1 MDNIVAVKTL
11 AETALDEAFGGLRDR
26 LPGAGGVRELRDGAI
41 ARFRQRGLPHRR
53 VEEWKYTDLRT
64 LMRDANPVAIGP
76 QGTPGAAGKAED
88 FLAGLDHVRLV
99 IVDGAYSPALSNLA
113 TLPAG
118 LKVTSLAQALAST
131 DGTLVDALSAGAP
144 DNAVLDLNTAFMSD
158 GVVVSVDPGVE
169 IGLPLVIETRHTAT
183 APQAAFTRS
192 LVVLGDGA
200 KLTLVDSYEGPDG
213 VAHQT
218 NAALAVKLGDS
229 AQLQRISFQ
238 VQGLEAQ
245 HISTLLASLGKE
257 ALLQSFAL
265 EAGAAVAR
273 NQLFVTYE
281 GDDAKI
287 VLSGATLL
295 AGKRHA
301 DTTLVVDHKALGGES
316 RELFHAVIDGEA
328 RSVFQGKI
336 VVRPGAQKTDGRMM
350 SRSLLLSETAEA
362 DAKPEL
368 EIFAD
373 DVVCAHGATCG
384 ALDEDLLFYCKARG
398 IPQKE
403 AEAILVQAFVGEAIE
418 TVENEEL
425 RERLGAL
432 TENWLGKR
440 A

>member
-1 MDNIVAVKTL
+1 MANIVAVKTS
-11 AETALDEAFGGLRDR
+11 AETALDEAFGGLREA
-26 LPGAGGVRELRDGAI
+26 LPGVAAVRGLRDGAI
-41 ARFRQRGLPHRR
+41 ARFRESGLPHRR
-53 VEEWKYTDLRT
+53 VEEWKYTDLRN
-64 LMRDANPVAIGP
+64 LMRDANPVATGP
-76 QGTPGAAGKAED
+76 QGTPAAAGKAED
-88 FLAGLDHVRLV
+88 FLAGLDHIRLV
-99 IVDGAYSPALSNLA
+99 VVDGAYSPALSNIA
-113 TLPAG
+113 ALPAG
-118 LKVTSLAQALAST
+118 LKVTSLAEALAST
-131 DGTLVDALSAGAP
+131 DDALIADLSAGAP

-158 GVVVSVDPGVE
+158 GVVVSVDAGVE
-169 IGLPLVIETRHTAT
+169 IGLPVAIETRHTGTVAQAT
-183 APQAAFTRS
+183 FTRS
-192 LVVLGDGA
+192 LVVLGAGA
-200 KLTLVDSYEGPDG
+200 KLTLIDSYEGPEG

-218 NAALAVKLGDS
+218 NAALAVKVGDG
-229 AQLQRISFQ
+229 AELQRISFQ

-245 HISTLLASLGKE
+245 HISTVLASLGKE
-257 ALLQSFAL
+257 SVLQSFAL

-273 NQLFVTYE
+273 NQLFVTYR

-301 DTTLVVDHKALGGES
+301 DTTLVVDHMALGGES
-316 RELFHAVIDGEA
+316 RELFHAVIDDEA

-336 VVRPGAQKTDGRMM
+336 VVRQGAQKTDGRMM

-362 DAKPEL
+362 NAKPEL

-403 AEAILVQAFVGEAIE
+403 AEAILVQAFIGEAIE

-425 RERLGAL
+425 RERLNAL
-432 TENWLGKR
+432 TEAWLDKR

>member
-1 MDNIVAVKTL
+1 MANIVAVKTS
-11 AETALDEAFGGLRDR
+11 AETALDEAFGGLREA
-26 LPGAGGVRELRDGAI
+26 LPGAGAVRGLREGAI
-41 ARFRQRGLPHRR
+41 ARFRESGLPHRR

-64 LMRDANPVAIGP
+64 LMRDANPVATSP
-76 QGTPGAAGKAED
+76 QGMPNAAGKAED
-88 FLAGLDHVRLV
+88 FLAGLDHIRLV
-99 IVDGAYSPALSNLA
+99 VVDGAYSPALSNIA
-113 TLPAG
+113 ALPAG
-118 LKVTSLAQALAST
+118 LRVTSLAEALAST
-131 DGTLVDALSAGAP
+131 DEQLVADLSAGAP

-158 GVVVSVDPGVE
+158 GVVVSVEAGVE
-169 IGLPLVIETRHTAT
+169 IGLPVAIETRHTGT
-183 APQAAFTRS
+183 VPQATFTRS
-192 LVVLGDGA
+192 LVALGAGA
-200 KLTLVDSYEGPDG
+200 RLTLIDSYEGPEG

-218 NAALAVKLGDS
+218 NAALAVKLGDG

-238 VQGLEAQ
+238 VQSLEAQ
-245 HISTLLASLGKE
+245 HISTVLASLGKD

-287 VLSGATLL
+287 LLSGATLL
-295 AGKRHA
+295 AGNRHA
-301 DTTLVVDHKALGGES
+301 DTTLVVDHTALGGES
-316 RELFHAVIDGEA
+316 RELFHAVIDDEA

-336 VVRPGAQKTDGRMM
+336 VVRHGAQKTDGRMM

-425 RERLGAL
+425 RERLNAL
-432 TENWLGKR
+432 TEAWLDKR
-440 A
+440 V

>member
-1 MDNIVAVKTL
+1 MANIVAVKTS
-11 AETALDEAFGGLRDR
+11 AETALDEAFGGLRET
-26 LPGAGGVRELRDGAI
+26 LPGAATVRGLREGAI
-41 ARFRQRGLPHRR
+41 ARFRASGLPHRR
-53 VEEWKYTDLRT
+53 VEEWKYTDLRN
-64 LMRDANPVAIGP
+64 LMRDANPVATSP
-76 QGTPGAAGKAED
+76 RGTPGAAGKAEE
-88 FLAGLDHVRLV
+88 FLAGLEHIRLV

-118 LKVTSLAQALAST
+118 LKVTSLAEALAST
-131 DGTLVDALSAGAP
+131 DDALIADLSAGAP
-144 DNAVLDLNTAFMSD
+144 DNSVLDLNTAFMSD
-158 GVVVSVDPGVE
+158 GVVVSVDAGVE
-169 IGLPLVIETRHTAT
+169 IGLPVAIETRHTGTVAQAT
-183 APQAAFTRS
+183 FTRS
-192 LVVLGDGA
+192 LVVLGAGA
-200 KLTLVDSYEGPDG
+200 KLTLIDSYEGPEG

-218 NAALAVKLGDS
+218 NAALAVKVGDG
-229 AQLQRISFQ
+229 AELQRISFQ

-245 HISTLLASLGKE
+245 HISTVLASLGKE

-273 NQLFVTYE
+273 NQLFVTYK

-301 DTTLVVDHKALGGES
+301 DTTLVVDHTALGGES
-316 RELFHAVIDGEA
+316 RELFHAVIDDEA

-362 DAKPEL
+362 NAKPEL

-425 RERLGAL
+425 RERLSAL
-432 TENWLGKR
+432 TEAWLDKR
-440 A
+440 V

>member
-1 MDNIVAVKTL
+1 MANIVAVKTS
-11 AETALDEAFGGLRDR
+11 AETALDEAFGGLRAA
-26 LPGAGGVRELRDGAI
+26 LPGAGAVRGLREGAI
-41 ARFRQRGLPHRR
+41 ARFRESGLPHRR

-64 LMRDANPVAIGP
+64 LMRDANPVATSP
-76 QGTPGAAGKAED
+76 QGMPNAGGKAED
-88 FLAGLDHVRLV
+88 FLAGLDHIRLV
-99 IVDGAYSPALSNLA
+99 VVDGAFSPALSNIA
-113 TLPAG
+113 ALPAG
-118 LKVTSLAQALAST
+118 LRVISLAEALAST
-131 DGTLVDALSAGAP
+131 DEKLVADLSAGAP
-144 DNAVLDLNTAFMSD
+144 NNAVLDLNTAFMSD
-158 GVVVSVDPGVE
+158 GVVVSVEAGIE
-169 IGLPLVIETRHTAT
+169 IGLPVAIETRHTGT
-183 APQAAFTRS
+183 VPQATFTRS
-192 LVVLGDGA
+192 FVALGAGA
-200 KLTLVDSYEGPDG
+200 RLTLIDSYEGPEG

-218 NAALAVKLGDS
+218 NAALAVKLGDG

-238 VQGLEAQ
+238 VQSLEAQ
-245 HISTLLASLGKE
+245 HISTVLASLGKE

-287 VLSGATLL
+287 LLSGATLL
-295 AGKRHA
+295 AGNRHA
-301 DTTLVVDHKALGGES
+301 DTTLVVDHTALGGES
-316 RELFHAVIDGEA
+316 RELFHAVIDDDA

-425 RERLGAL
+425 RERLNAL
-432 TENWLGKR
+432 TLAWLDKR
-440 A
+440 V

>member
-1 MDNIVAVKTL
+1 MANIVAVKTST
-11 AETALDEAFGGLRDR
+11 ETALDEAFGGLREA
-26 LPGAGGVRELRDGAI
+26 LPGAGAVRGLRDDAI
-41 ARFRQRGLPHRR
+41 ARFRESGLPHRR
-53 VEEWKYTDLRT
+53 VEEWKYTDLRS
-64 LMRDANPVAIGP
+64 LVRDANPVANGP
-76 QGTPGAAGKAED
+76 QGTPTAAGKAED

-99 IVDGAYSPALSNLA
+99 IIDGVFSPALSNLA
-113 TLPAG
+113 SLPAG
-118 LKVTSLAQALAST
+118 LKVTSLAEALVSA
-131 DGTLVDALSAGAP
+131 DAAVIADLGAGAP

-158 GVVVSVDPGVE
+158 GVVVAVDAGVE
-169 IGLPLVIETRHTAT
+169 VELPVAIETRHTGT
-183 APQAAFTRS
+183 VPQASFTRS
-192 LVVLGDGA
+192 LVVLGAGA
-200 KLTLVDSYEGPDG
+200 KLTLIDSYEGADG

-218 NAALAVKLGDS
+218 NAALAVKLGDG

-245 HISTLLASLGKE
+245 HICTVLASLDKE

-273 NQLFVTYE
+273 NQLFVTYK

-287 VLSGATLL
+287 LLSGATLL
-295 AGKRHA
+295 AGSRHA
-301 DTTLVVDHKALGGES
+301 DTTLVVDHTALGGES

-362 DAKPEL
+362 NAKPEL

-384 ALDEDLLFYCKARG
+384 ELDENLLFYCKARG
-398 IPQKE
+398 IPQAD
-403 AEAILVQAFVGEAIE
+403 AEAILVQAFVDEAIE
-418 TVENEEL
+418 TVENEVL
-425 RERLGAL
+425 RERLDAL
-432 TENWLGKR
+432 TQAWLAKR
-440 A
+440 V